1 MNKIFYLLFATII
14 LASCTSKTE
23 GIKITVENP
32 STFDRI
38 SDMVEIP
45 LNNISSKLALP
56 QDSVYLVKNAG
67 GEIIPSQMTYDKKLI
82 FQSGLKANQSSD
94 FTIITGSPRE
104 FKALT
109 YGRFIQERK
118 DDFAWEND
126 RVAFRIYGPAL
137 LPIDGP
143 SNGIDA
149 WFKRTTELVIDKWY
163 KNDLSGVASYH
174 EDNGEGLDDY
184 KVGRS
189 LGAGAMAPY
198 ANDKLWLNENYIEQK
213 VLDNGPLRT
222 TFRLTYKNIE
232 VAGNSIA
239 ETRTIS
245 LDAGSQLNK
254 ITQSYTVSEPLKVAA
269 GFVKREEGEKS
280 VIAGSNYIIYQEP
293 ENAIVDKVY
302 MGIIFPEGM
311 EKYVVDKYEI
321 ENNKKEKVPYYHIL
335 GITTQQPDES
345 VTYYSGFGW
354 SKFGF
359 DKADNFATYIKNFA
373 EAQKQP
379 LVVKY

>member
-1 MNKIFYLLFATII
+1 MKKIFYLLFATII
-14 LASCTSKTE
+14 LAFCTPKEE

-38 SDMVEIP
+38 SDMVELP
-45 LNNISSKLALP
+45 VSDISAKLVLP
-56 QDSVYLVKNAG
+56 QDSVYVVKNAS
-67 GEIIPSQMTYDKKLI
+67 GEVIPSQMTYDNKLI
-82 FQSGLKANQSSD
+82 FQSGLKANQSGE
-94 FTIITGSPRE
+94 FTITVGSPQD

-109 YGRFIQERK
+109 YGRHVSERK

-126 RVAFRIYGPAL
+126 RVAFRAYGPAL

-149 WFKRTTELVIDKWY
+149 WYKRTNDLVIDKWY
-163 KNDLSGVASYH
+163 KNDLAGVASYH
-174 EDNGEGLDDY
+174 EDHGEGQDDY

-198 ANDKLWLNENYIEQK
+198 ANDKLWLNENYAEQE
-213 VLDNGPLRT
+213 VLENGPLRT
-222 TFRLTYKNIE
+222 TFKLTYKNLD
-232 VAGNSIA
+232 VDGKSVA

-254 ITQSYTVSEPLKVAA
+254 ITQSYTITEPMKVAA

-280 VIAGSNYIIYQEP
+280 VTAGDNYIVYEEP
-293 ENAIVDKVY
+293 ESTVVDRVY
-302 MGIIFPEGM
+302 MGIVFPDGM
-311 EKYVVDKYEI
+311 EKHVVDMYEV

-335 GITTQQPDES
+335 GVTTQQPDKP

-359 DKADNFATYIKNFA
+359 EKADDFVTYIKNFA